1 MVDKKIET
9 WEATGRR
16 KSSTARVR
24 LRSGSGRMFVNGR
37 EAAEFLRHEALMQYM
52 HQPLVLTETADQ
64 FDIQVT
70 VQGGGLTG
78 VAGAIRH
85 GISRALCDYNP
96 DFRTPLKR
104 AGMLTR
110 DSRIKERKKYG
121 LKGARARFQ
130 FSKR

>member
-37 EAAEFLRHEALMQYM
+37 EAAEFLRREALMQYM

>member
-1 MVDKKIET
+1 MAEKKTET

-16 KSSTARVR
+16 KSTTARVR
-24 LRSGSGRMFVNGR
+24 LRSGSGHMSINGR
-37 EAAEFLRHEALMQYM
+37 EAAEFLRREALMQYM

-64 FDIQVT
+64 LDIQVT

-96 DFRTPLKR
+96 EFRTPLKR

-110 DSRIKERKKYG
+110 DSRVKERKKYG

>member
-1 MVDKKIET
+1 MAEKKTET

-24 LRSGSGRMFVNGR
+24 LRPGSGRMSINGR
-37 EAAEFLRHEALMQYM
+37 EAAEFLRREALMQYM

-64 FDIQVT
+64 LDIQVT
-70 VQGGGLTG
+70 VEGGGLTG

-96 DFRTPLKR
+96 EFRTPLKR

-110 DSRIKERKKYG
+110 DSRVKERKKYG

>member
-1 MVDKKIET
+1 MADKKTET

-24 LRSGSGRMFVNGR
+24 LRSGSGRMMINGR
-37 EAAEFLRHEALMQYM
+37 EATEFLRREALMQYM
-52 HQPLVLTETADQ
+52 HQPLVLTEMADQ
-64 FDIQVT
+64 VDLQVT

-110 DSRIKERKKYG
+110 DSRVKERKKYG